1 MMKQMR
7 ENTRV
12 ILWIVVVAFIV
23 TIFAVWGLDLQTG
36 STASN
41 PNIIGKVNGVKI
53 TRQQYQNVYQ
63 QFVQQYR
70 ASAQN
75 QAMTYTQEEF
85 IRAQAW
91 DNVVYNIITN
101 QEIRRL
107 GITVSDEEV
116 VFFLRNTPP
125 PEVRQYFLTEQ
136 GQFDV
141 QAYEQALNN
150 PEVDWTALEALARER
165 IPMQKL
171 NEYLG
176 AQIHVTESEI
186 QRAYE
191 LEAVELTISYARFP
205 LDDVDLKGYTPT
217 DSEIETFYE
226 ENKNDFVEPD
236 RVRIELLQLELVSS
250 AADMNDARLTASDVY
265 NRLQDG
271 DEFADMAKTYSEA
284 PSSFV
289 GGSAGYIRRGLR
301 DDAYFDALDAV
312 EDGRLTKPVAT
323 DEGYYVLKRVETRET
338 SDGVKEYNALE
349 ILVKPALSRQT
360 SDSLFAVAADIR
372 EHAMTEGLEEAG
384 AAYDLVVVKPGPIT
398 VNSPIGEIGFV
409 PSINRFAFDETAAD
423 ISTEL
428 RDDNTIYLVRV
439 VERLPE
445 SALPLDDV
453 RDEIRDIIYLDKQ
466 NALALQKARAFY
478 LKARSS
484 DLETALETYNLPEIT
499 PEPFRGSDNLEPF
512 GSYSPIAEAALTVM
526 PGEFA
531 PPVESGDAYI
541 VLKVKER
548 GELDTEDYKARIP
561 AIRDQIR
568 NQKIQAYVTYWYDQ
582 LREKSVI
589 EDYRLSS

>member
-7 ENTRV
+7 ENTKV

-36 STASN
+36 SPASN
-41 PNIIGKVNGVKI
+41 PNIIGKVNGVNI

-63 QFVQQYR
+63 QYVQQYR
-70 ASAQN
+70 ASTQN

-91 DNVVYNIITN
+91 DNIVYNILTS

-141 QAYEQALNN
+141 QAYEQVLNN
-150 PEVDWTALEALARER
+150 PEEDWTALEALARER

-176 AQIHVTESEI
+176 AQIHVTENEV

-205 LDDVDLKGYTPT
+205 MDDVDLKGYTPT

-226 ENKNDFVEPD
+226 ENKDDFVEPD
-236 RVRIELLQLELVSS
+236 RVRIELLQLELVPG
-250 AADMNDARLTASDVY
+250 AADMDDARFSANSVY
-265 NRLQDG
+265 DDLVDG
-271 DEFADMAKTYSEA
+271 DDFAELARTFSEA
-284 PSSFV
+284 PSAFV
-289 GGSAGYIRRGLR
+289 GGSAGFIRRGLR

-312 EDGRLTKPVAT
+312 EDGQLTKPFET
-323 DEGYYVLKRVETRET
+323 GEGIYVLRRVETQTADDGET
-338 SDGVKEYNALE
+338 EYNALE
-349 ILVKPALSRQT
+349 ILIKPALSRQT

-372 EHAMTEGLEEAG
+372 EQAMTEGLEKAS
-384 AAYDLVVVKPGPIT
+384 AAYNLIVVKPDPIA
-398 VNSPIGEIGFV
+398 VNSPIGNVGFV
-409 PSINRFAFDETAAD
+409 PSINRFAFDETATG
-423 ISTEL
+423 ISAEL

-445 SALPLDDV
+445 SPLPLDDV

-499 PEPFRGSDNLEPF
+499 TEPFRGSDNLEPF
-512 GSYSPIAEAALTVM
+512 GSYSPVAEAALTVM

-541 VLKVKER
+541 VLRVEER
-548 GELDTEDYKARIP
+548 GELDTEDYKAQIP

-568 NQKIQAYVTYWYDQ
+568 NQKIQAYVTYWYDR

>member
-7 ENTRV
+7 ENTKV

-36 STASN
+36 STASS
-41 PNIIGKVNGVKI
+41 PNVIGKVNGVKI

-63 QFVQQYR
+63 RFVQQYR
-70 ASAQN
+70 ASTQN
-75 QAMTYTQEEF
+75 QQLTYSQEEF
-85 IRAQAW
+85 IRTQAW
-91 DNVVYNIITN
+91 DNVVYNVLTS

-107 GITVSDEEV
+107 GITVSDEEI

-125 PEVRQYFLTEQ
+125 PEVRQFFLTPE

-141 QAYEQALNN
+141 QGYEQALND

-165 IPMQKL
+165 IPLQKL
-171 NEYLG
+171 NDYLG

-205 LDDVDLKGYTPT
+205 LDDVDLKGYTPSE
-217 DSEIETFYE
+217 SEIQTFYE
-226 ENKNDFVEPD
+226 ENKDDFVEPD
-236 RVRIELLQLELVSS
+236 RVRVELLQLEIKPN
-250 AADMNDARLTASDVY
+250 AADMDDARFTASDVY
-265 NRLQDG
+265 DQLEDG
-271 DEFADMAKTYSEA
+271 DEFADLAKTYSDA

-312 EDGRLTKPVAT
+312 ENGQLTKPVAT
-323 DEGYYVLKRVETRET
+323 EEGFYVLKRVETQET
-338 SDGVKEYNALE
+338 PDGVMEYNALE
-349 ILVKPALSRQT
+349 ILIKPTLSRQT
-360 SDSLFAVAADIR
+360 SDSLFTVAADIR
-372 EHAMTEGLEEAG
+372 EQALNLGLEEAG
-384 AAYDLVVVKPGPIT
+384 AAHNLIVVKPDPIS
-398 VNSPIGEIGFV
+398 VNGPIGEIGFV
-409 PSINRFAFDETAAD
+409 PSINRFAFNETATG
-423 ISTEL
+423 ISAEL

-445 SALPLDDV
+445 SALPIDDV
-453 RDEIRDIIYLDKQ
+453 RGEIRDIIYLDKQ
-466 NALALQKARAFY
+466 NVLALQKARAFF
-478 LKARSS
+478 LKAKSS

-499 PEPFRGSDNLEPF
+499 TEPFRGSDNLEPF

-531 PPVESGDAYI
+531 PPVESGDAYV
-541 VLKVKER
+541 VLKVEER

-568 NQKIQAYVTYWYDQ
+568 NQKIQAYVTYWYDR
-582 LREKSVI
+582 LKEKSVI